1 MADQKTALKLLHNV
15 IMNNCEKLSLTGIR
29 DVEGFDEN
37 EITCV
42 TDKGELLIRGENLH
56 VDRVELSV
64 GDVDVSGNISA
75 LIYTGS
81 SGKKNGI
88 FSKLFRWGNII
99 EY

>member
-1 MADQKTALKLLHNV
+1 MAEQKSVQKILHNV
-15 IMNNCEKLSLTGIR
+15 IMNNCEKLNLTGIH

-37 EITCV
+37 EVICI

-81 SGKKNGI
+81 SGKKYGI
-88 FSKLFRWGNII
+88 FSKLFR
-99 EY
+99 